1 MENNSI
7 KTSYQ
12 VIKVNELRL
21 GTYQRNI
28 NMKKI
33 KTMAKEFDEKLLGT
47 ITVSKR
53 TIKVNG
59 KGIVQYF
66 IVDGQHRVVLAKTV
80 GIKEL
85 MALVYEGLTFEEEAK
100 LFVEINRSPIKP
112 TQIDIFNAMVEAK
125 DPKALDIKFIVEKL
139 GFRIFSTSGT
149 NCLAAINAIEK
160 IYNKYGNI
168 HLYNTLK
175 LIKDTWY
182 GESNSLSS
190 LMLTGVSEFIKIYSG
205 QNNFNESTFINQL
218 SKVTA
223 KKVIADSKD
232 DKTTNKVAVRT
243 MNTLF
248 MHYNKSLRTKKL
260 ENKHF
265 IM

>member
-1 MENNSI
+1 MNI
-7 KTSYQ
+7 KTSYE
-12 VIKVNELRL
+12 VVRVNELRL
-21 GTYQRNI
+21 DNYQRVLN
-28 NMKKI
+28 
-33 KTMAKEFDEKLLGT
+33 MAKVKEFATKFDITQLGT

-53 TIKVNG
+53 NG
-59 KGIVQYF
+59 NLY
-66 IVDGQHRVVLAKTV
+66 IVDGQHRVVLAKMVKVT
-80 GIKEL
+80 EL
-85 MALVYEGLTFEEEAK
+85 MAVVYEGMTYEEEAELFNK
-100 LFVEINRSPIKP
+100 LNGAHGEKTNLRKS
-112 TQIDIFNAMVEAK
+112 DIFNASIEAK

-139 GFRIFSTSGT
+139 GFRISSTSGT